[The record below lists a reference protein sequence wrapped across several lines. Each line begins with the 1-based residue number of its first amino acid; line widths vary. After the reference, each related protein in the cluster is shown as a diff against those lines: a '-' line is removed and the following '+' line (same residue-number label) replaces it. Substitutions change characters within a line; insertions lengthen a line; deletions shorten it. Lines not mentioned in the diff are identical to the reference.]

1 MFRRAL
7 AHADRGKPRWQP
19 DFDDRDPNTF
29 LFPALNHHS
38 DEISCGVGLASLS
51 RLHETIVR
59 RLSFV
64 TSLTARLLDEET
76 VCQPYGYSPGD
87 SPFVYPIIVD
97 VDRITCPKIDFAR
110 AVLAEGIGLNPHY
123 RYLVADWPFVKPHLA
138 LPLVPLAW
146 FLGGWKR
153 AAGLVAVVAGLNLAG
168 GALTGSPLLVLD
180 YLRELAGRHQAVTF
194 NRAADNPQISSWN
207 RALIAAGALLAAA
220 LVFQRREYCDAA

>member
-1 MFRRAL
+1 MPPPTPRSTLFPYTTLFRS
-7 AHADRGKPRWQP
+7 P
-19 DFDDRDPNTF
+19 DFDDRNPNTF

-64 TSLTARLLDEET
+64 TELTARLLDEET

-97 VDRITCPKIDFAR
+97 VDRITCPKIEFAR

-123 RYLVADWPFVKPHLA
+123 RYLVADWPFVKPHLGDA
-138 LPLVPLAW
+138 FDTTNA
-146 FLGGWKR
+146 R
-153 AAGLVAVVAGLNLAG
+153 AVRDTSFVLYLNENYG
-168 GALTGSPLLVLD
+168 E
-180 YLRELAGRHQAVTF
+180 REVDDTTNAIVKVGRHYV
-194 NRAADNPQISSWN
+194 R
-207 RALIAAGALLAAA
+207 
-220 LVFQRREYCDAA
+220 